1 MNYGLNNKF
10 SLIKSD
16 FLSTLLWFLLEVI
29 CQKDT
34 KHRTV
39 SFSRYFY
46 FISALNNTQT
56 HPIKPPCCFT
66 ERPGVESD
74 SHAYVVIFARLG
86 SNSATQLFPLI
97 EGGSGLFIWPKIMQR
112 NHVIQSTHLPVSD
125 CDIIVNTS
133 HDPWS
138 KLMRPSTLNMHILH
152 LHLLK
157 LHLHSVVSLHV
168 VSVWYCGNT

>member
-1 MNYGLNNKF
+1 MSYGLNNKF
-10 SLIKSD
+10 SLIMSD

-39 SFSRYFY
+39 SFSRYFS

-86 SNSATQLFPLI
+86 SNCFHWLKVDQVCLFDLKSCK
-97 EGGSGLFIWPKIMQR
+97 EIMLYR
-112 NHVIQSTHLPVSD
+112 VHTCLCRTVTSLLTRA
-125 CDIIVNTS
+125 TS

-138 KLMRPSTLNMHILH
+138 ELMRSSTLNMHILH